1 MLSTL
6 KGHLS
11 ANLLA
16 GQSNHTVSKA
26 RLHVALTLALL
37 IALLSALFAFAQ
49 WRVGENLASLYQQK
63 ALGIEKSV
71 ATTAN
76 MATQQAN
83 AHRATLNVLLSR
95 DEAEVKEAE
104 SLRRSNVQGYLES
117 SRTLESKAPW
127 SEAVQDLQ
135 TLTLQYDQLS
145 AQVVGLFRRGRL
157 EDALDLRVSSLREA
171 FDKWQQ
177 AHAAFGAKTAQA
189 DAEQRKYYAEA
200 TAQTRRWLIA
210 FLVAPLALITIGIFA
225 IAGLLGLQRLDGND
239 HDPWSH

>member
-11 ANLLA
+11 VNLLA
-16 GQSNHTVSKA
+16 GKSNHAVNKA
-26 RLHVALTLALL
+26 GLYVALILALL

-49 WRVGENLASLYQQK
+49 WRVGESLASLYQQK
-63 ALGIEKSV
+63 ALGTEKLV
-71 ATTAN
+71 ATTVN

-95 DEAEVKEAE
+95 DETELKETE
-104 SLRRSNVQGYLES
+104 SLRRSNVHGYLES
-117 SRTLESKAPW
+117 LRTLESKAPW

-145 AQVVGLFRRGRL
+145 ARVVGLCRKGRL
-157 EDALDLRVSSLREA
+157 EDALDLRASSLREA
-171 FDKWQQ
+171 FNKWQQ
-177 AHAAFGAKTAQA
+177 AHAAFGTKTAKT
-189 DAEQRKYYAEA
+189 DTEQRKYYAKA

-210 FLVAPLALITIGIFA
+210 LLIAPLALVTIGIFA
-225 IAGLLGLQRLDGND
+225 IIGLLGLQRLNGND
-239 HDPWSH
+239 RDSWSH